1 MCISNQRECARF
13 NPPLVCCALNL
24 LAFVIVL
31 FTVGAYITHYP
42 VIQSIC
48 RSHLVGRGDF
58 TTIFSSIVKL
68 RDSGAVDFVNRRL
81 CKISIC

>member
-42 VIQSIC
+42 VNQGS
-48 RSHLVGRGDF
+48 
-58 TTIFSSIVKL
+58 KA
-68 RDSGAVDFVNRRL
+68 GAENDIGFV
-81 CKISIC
+81 